1 MHPTAFAESIAGGGG
16 TPWLLQQQPTN
27 RQPNNG
33 NSSKTYL
40 KPLLKKIPTLPNPLD
55 IGTRCVNLR
64 KILLCIAGDQICL
77 VSYNPTITKELSG
90 MPKYHN
96 TSLALEAKIKL
107 QTASDKWKA
116 VVNRVDHK
124 TTIFPCV
131 CDT

>member
-64 KILLCIAGDQICL
+64 KNSSVYSWRPD
-77 VSYNPTITKELSG
+77 LSG
-90 MPKYHN
+90 Q
-96 TSLALEAKIKL
+96 L
-107 QTASDKWKA
+107 QPNDYEGVEWNAEIPQHLP
-116 VVNRVDHK
+116 R
-124 TTIFPCV
+124 P
-131 CDT
+131 